1 MGDCAIDKGSLIL
14 LLPLKTLFKFT
25 MFINK
30 EWLWEMLISNTYKMF
45 TNDPKDVHKNH
56 MRQPTYPHFDIIII
70 GDSITTRFS
79 HYSNASETFF
89 KESLNL
95 GIGGDRTHHILW

>member
-14 LLPLKTLFKFT
+14 LLPLETLFKFD

-70 GDSITTRFS
+70 GDSTLLV
-79 HYSNASETFF
+79 
-89 KESLNL
+89 SLIIVTPRKRSSKN
-95 GIGGDRTHHILW
+95 R